1 MLVHSL
7 TFLCTYVPHCLAP
20 GRQSSS
26 VYGVQ
31 LGRQTVEKSH
41 YRDVRGGHGCCCKF
55 MMQKGEREGKE
66 EKEGEREGK
75 KEGSEGAT
83 NID

>member
-1 MLVHSL
+1 MDILL
-7 TFLCTYVPHCLAP
+7 LQCLWTS
-20 GRQSSS
+20 G
-26 VYGVQ
+26 
-31 LGRQTVEKSH
+31 
-41 YRDVRGGHGCCCKF
+41 KF